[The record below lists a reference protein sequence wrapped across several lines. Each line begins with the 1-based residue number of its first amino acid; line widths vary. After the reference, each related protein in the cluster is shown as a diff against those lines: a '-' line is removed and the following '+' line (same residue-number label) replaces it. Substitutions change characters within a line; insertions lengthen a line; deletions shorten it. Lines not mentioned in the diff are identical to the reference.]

1 MRSLEHDELM
11 DRAIAKAQSA
21 LFAAGREPAMAAVP
35 DPLTPIRTA
44 AMAAVASRLLARPNS
59 SVLGLFGTTPEIEVH
74 LHALTRLFTFTDVLV
89 GQEVPP
95 LEGATVAEPKDI
107 VAGAD
112 IITVVGPG
120 PELPYWYPRGH
131 LHVNAISTLGRRLP
145 RALLDRAMVSPDHA
159 ERARAAGECGSLR
172 ETQIGPNIA
181 RLCASPAVAAQHR
194 RHLTVFDST
203 GFVSA
208 DQVTGGLSGTPG
220 ICASAESVAS

>member
-1 MRSLEHDELM
+1 MWSHEHDELM

-21 LFAAGREPAMAAVP
+21 LFAAGREPAVVAVP
-35 DPLTPIRTA
+35 DELSPIRTA

-59 SVLGLFGTTPEIEVH
+59 FVLGLFGTTPEIQVH
-74 LHALTRLFTFTDVLV
+74 LQALSRLFAFTDVLV
-89 GQEVPP
+89 GQEVPQ
-95 LEGATVAEPKDI
+95 LDGVSVADPKDI
-107 VAGAD
+107 VASAD

-131 LHVNAISTLGRRLP
+131 LHINAIGTLGRRLP
-145 RALLDRAMVSPDHA
+145 RALLDRAMVSPDHV
-159 ERARAAGECGSLR
+159 ERARAAGECSSLR
-172 ETQIGPNIA
+172 ETQIGPSIA

-208 DQVTGGLSGTPG
+208 DQVAATPG
-220 ICASAESVAS
+220 VCAGAESVAS

>member
-1 MRSLEHDELM
+1 M
-11 DRAIAKAQSA
+11 DRAIASAQSA
-21 LFAAGREPAMAAVP
+21 LFAAGRKQAPVTAVP
-35 DPLTPIRTA
+35 DAASPTRTA

-59 SVLGLFGTTPEIEVH
+59 SVLGLFGSTPEVRVH
-74 LHALTRLFTFTDVLV
+74 LHALSRLFTFTDVLV
-89 GQEVPP
+89 GQEVPD
-95 LEGATVAEPKDI
+95 LDGVTVAEPKDI

-145 RALLDRAMVSPDHA
+145 RALLDRAMVSPDHV
-159 ERARAAGECGSLR
+159 ERARAAGECASLR
-172 ETQIGPNIA
+172 ETQVGPGIA

-208 DQVTGGLSGTPG
+208 DQVATAPG
-220 ICASAESVAS
+220 VCANAESVAS

>member
-11 DRAIAKAQSA
+11 DRAIAGAQSA
-21 LFAAGREPAMAAVP
+21 LFAAGREPALTAVP
-35 DPLTPIRTA
+35 DASTPMRTA
-44 AMAAVASRLLARPNS
+44 AMAAVASRLLARPTS
-59 SVLGLFGTTPEIEVH
+59 SVLGIFGTAPEVQVH
-74 LHALTRLFTFTDVLV
+74 LHALSRLFAFTDVLV

-95 LEGATVAEPKDI
+95 LDGVTVAQPKDI

-145 RALLDRAMVSPDHA
+145 RALLDRALVSPDHV
-159 ERARAAGECGSLR
+159 ERARATGECGPLR
-172 ETQIGPNIA
+172 ETQIGPSIA
-181 RLCASPAVAAQHR
+181 RLCASPAVATQHR

-203 GFVSA
+203 GFLSA
-208 DQVTGGLSGTPG
+208 DQVTFDATAAG